1 MNLLQLDTKIIQL
14 MSQYSINGTLTP
26 NTSNADYLLRTR
38 NLIDTCQKELANI
51 RKLPNVYHVA
61 LNAIKNQLNGFSG
74 QQLYQHLDT
83 DIAFN
88 ASGSKSYYFEVDKQC
103 TVTIEVNGIV
113 QITLT
118 LTPTE
123 FTSYKGFI
131 TSLSG
136 DNVII
141 RFSGLYPYN
150 IQNIALYAYLFAN
163 VEDIPQARAYARIT
177 LPTDFRDLKEICLE
191 SYPFSYLPMNDY
203 KFEGKTLLINSF
215 LVGNLAIHY
224 YKYPKT
230 INTESIETD
239 ELEIDLDVQELIA
252 YYVAGFIYLEDNPT
266 IGTMLLN
273 EFKDKRDHL
282 SVILE
287 ETPITIENI
296 YSGFM

>member
-1 MNLLQLDTKIIQL
+1 MNLLQLDVKILQL
-14 MSQYSINGTLTP
+14 INQYSINGSLVDVSQ
-26 NTSNADYLLRTR
+26 NKDYLLRTR

-74 QQLYQHLDT
+74 QQLYQHLDK
-83 DIAFN
+83 DITFN
-88 ASGSKSYYFEVDKQC
+88 AIGSKSYYFEVDKPC

-118 LTPTE
+118 LIPTE

-131 TSLSG
+131 TSSSG

-150 IQNIALYAYLFAN
+150 MQNIALYAYLFASI
-163 VEDIPQARAYARIT
+163 EDIPQARAYTRIT
-177 LPTDFRDLKEICLE
+177 LPTDYRDLKEICLE

-230 INTESIETD
+230 ITIDTVETQ
-239 ELEIDLDVQELIA
+239 ELEIDTDVQELIA
-252 YYVAGFIYLEDNPT
+252 YYVAGWIYLEDNPT

-273 EFKDKRDHL
+273 EYKDKKDRIN
-282 SVILE
+282 VILT